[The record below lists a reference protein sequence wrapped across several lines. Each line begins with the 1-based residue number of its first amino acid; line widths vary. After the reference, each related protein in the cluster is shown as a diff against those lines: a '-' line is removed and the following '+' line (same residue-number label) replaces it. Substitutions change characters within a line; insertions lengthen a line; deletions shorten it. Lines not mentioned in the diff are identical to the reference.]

1 MGERQPFKM
10 RQARD
15 ATGLVVSA
23 RQIGQKPEPFTRP
36 LRCPYC
42 EHEVTAQPEQPR
54 VSTKGKAFTRGAHFA
69 LAKEKEKGRTA
80 EHLAGCA
87 LRTDHTLHAIAR
99 RSQGLAELGPRYLQ
113 TLWPCLR

>member
-15 ATGLVVSA
+15 ANGLVISA

-36 LRCPYC
+36 LRCPHC

-69 LAKEKEKGRTA
+69 LAMEKEKGRTA
-80 EHLAGCA
+80 EHLTGCP
-87 LRTDHTLHAIAR
+87 R
-99 RSQGLAELGPRYLQ
+99 RGAP
-113 TLWPCLR
+113 

>member
-1 MGERQPFKM
+1 MAVGERQPFKM

-15 ATGLVVSA
+15 ANGLVISA

-54 VSTKGKAFTRGAHFA
+54 VSTKGKAFTRGAHSPWP
-69 LAKEKEKGRTA
+69 
-80 EHLAGCA
+80 
-87 LRTDHTLHAIAR
+87 R
-99 RSQGLAELGPRYLQ
+99 RRRGAAPPN
-113 TLWPCLR
+113 T